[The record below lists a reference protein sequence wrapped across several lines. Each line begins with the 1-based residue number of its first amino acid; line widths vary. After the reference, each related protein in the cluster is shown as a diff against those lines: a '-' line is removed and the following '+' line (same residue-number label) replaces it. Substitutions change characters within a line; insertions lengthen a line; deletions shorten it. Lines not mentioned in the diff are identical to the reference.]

1 MSNYFSYFPKTT
13 QDLENIG
20 NNIVVTNILR
30 RFKVKDKLRDTAGV
44 YYEYD
49 IQEGDRPDTIAKKYY
64 GNSAYAWV
72 VLLFNEIQDPI
83 FDWPLF
89 GQDFDAYI
97 KSKYGSIPASQSTVQ
112 EYRKILSDAK
122 VLYDGRV
129 IPERFVAIDKDTY
142 DTLSPTS
149 RRSLTCYDCE
159 LEKQEQ
165 KRKIKILDEKYLDK
179 IKIQVEDILK
189 NGL

>member
-13 QDLENIG
+13 QDLTQSG
-20 NNIVVTNILR
+20 KQTALTNILR
-30 RFKVKDKLRDTAGV
+30 RFKVKDSLRDNAAV
-44 YYEYD
+44 YYKYN
-49 IQEGDRPDTIAKKYY
+49 IQEGDRPDTIAHKYY
-64 GNSAYAWV
+64 GNSSYAWV

-89 GQDFDAYI
+89 GKDFDNYI
-97 KSKYGSIPASQSTVQ
+97 KGKYGSVLSAQSTIM
-112 EYRKILSDAK
+112 EYRKILADAK
-122 VLYDGRV
+122 RLYDGTV
-129 IPERFVAIDKDTY
+129 IHERYVVVDETTY
-142 DTLSPTS
+142 NTLAPTA
-149 RRSLTCYDCE
+149 RRTVNCYECE

-165 KRKIKILDEKYLDK
+165 KRQIKLLDEKYLDK